1 MGLSTARP
9 VPIAKK
15 KAMAIARIS
24 RGNISPAASNS
35 LLADEVGLGKTIQA
49 IAAIRL
55 LNAEAAQTSLIVV
68 PAGLVRQWRR
78 QYGRG
83 AVESVADARM
93 CLLRAT
99 RASALISRSGHHM
112 VQDSWDIVVIDEAG
126 LPYSRLNISSITAL
140 AAAAPISFLTSP
152 QRPKLVPHAGQMTRV
167 SSLVDSTGAG
177 IAWPHLVHLSVASA
191 SLMFAS
197 LA

>member
-78 QYGRG
+78 QLRDW
-83 AVESVADARM
+83 APELKLSTVVETAEEPSKAWQ
-93 CLLRAT
+93 T
-99 RASALISRSGHHM
+99 RADVFITSYESIRSDLAIRAPYGPGLLGH
-112 VQDSWDIVVIDEAG
+112 
-126 LPYSRLNISSITAL
+126 RRN
-140 AAAAPISFLTSP
+140 
-152 QRPKLVPHAGQMTRV
+152 
-167 SSLVDSTGAG
+167 
-177 IAWPHLVHLSVASA
+177 
-191 SLMFAS
+191 
-197 LA
+197 